1 MTPFIAAVDWGTSSF
16 RLWLLDQDGQ
26 VLAESR
32 SDEGMMKAREF
43 GFAAVLDR
51 HLAKVSAP
59 AELPVVICG
68 MAGAKQGW
76 REANYLETPASLH
89 ELVERSVKIEA
100 DRPIHILPGICQRDA
115 RHPDVMRGEETQLL
129 GAVAEGTRSGLV
141 CMPGTHAKW
150 VQLGEGRVTRFSTF
164 MTGELYAA
172 IAGHTILKLALADQ
186 AAASPD
192 DPAFRHAVLRATE
205 NPEQVTAR
213 LFSIRSGPLLGLA
226 EAAEGAAKL
235 SGELIGLE
243 LAGARAQFGRVE
255 AVTLVG
261 AGKLF
266 ELYRAAL
273 EAAGVSVKSIDAD
286 GAVRAGLLAA
296 GTALFGQAAAGA

>member
-59 AELPVVICG
+59 AELPVVVCG

-115 RHPDVMRGEETQLL
+115 RYPDVMRGEETQLI
-129 GAVAEGTRSGLV
+129 GAVAEGTRPGLV
-141 CMPGTHAKW
+141 CMPGTHSKW
-150 VQLGEGRVTRFSTF
+150 VQLDEGRVARFSTF

-186 AAASPD
+186 PAASPN
-192 DPAFRHAVLRATE
+192 DPVFRHGVLRSME

-213 LFSIRSGPLLGLA
+213 LFAIRSGPLLGLA
-226 EAAEGAAKL
+226 AAAEGTAKL

-273 EAAGVSVKSIDAD
+273 EAASMKVHPVDAD
-286 GAVRAGLLAA
+286 AAVRAGLLAA

>member
-115 RHPDVMRGEETQLL
+115 RYPDVMRGEETQLI
-129 GAVAEGTRSGLV
+129 GAVAEGTRPGLV
-141 CMPGTHAKW
+141 CMPGTHSKW
-150 VQLGEGRVTRFSTF
+150 VQLDEGRVARFSTF

-186 AAASPD
+186 PAASPN
-192 DPAFRHAVLRATE
+192 DPVFRHAVLRSME

-213 LFSIRSGPLLGLA
+213 LFAIRSGPLLGLA
-226 EAAEGAAKL
+226 AAAEGTAKL

-273 EAAGVSVKSIDAD
+273 EAASMNVYPIDAD
-286 GAVRAGLLAA
+286 AAVRAGLLSA